1 MGLLTDNDIDLKPL
15 DMWNVYRADGDI
27 VNRWNNPYGMYGLKV
42 RPEFE
47 KYDSYIKSVKE
58 YLLPDLCS
66 RSEAFI
72 RAYIKTMQSDKG
84 EDIGFREGIYDD
96 IPIHIDDV
104 GMDIL
109 KSFYRD
115 YFQTI
120 NIDVCNEARMFR
132 RYVTTREAIY
142 HLLYNV
148 CINGDSMGTLL
159 WREDDRVRFTS
170 RT

>member
-1 MGLLTDNDIDLKPL
+1 MLTDNDMGLKPL

-47 KYDSYIKSVKE
+47 KYDSYIKSVDE

-72 RAYIKTMQSDKG
+72 RAYIKAMQSEKG
-84 EDIGFREGIYDD
+84 EDVGFREGIDDD

-120 NIDVCNEARMFR
+120 NIEVCNEARMFR
-132 RYVTTREAIY
+132 RYVTTRVAVY
-142 HLLYNV
+142 HLLYKV
-148 CINGDSMGTLL
+148 HINGDSMNTLL
-159 WREDDRVRFTS
+159 WREDDRNIYTS

>member
-1 MGLLTDNDIDLKPL
+1 MGLLTDNDMGLKPF

-47 KYDSYIKSVKE
+47 KYDSYIKSVSE

-66 RSEAFI
+66 KSEAFI
-72 RAYIKTMQSDKG
+72 RAYIKAMQSEKG
-84 EDIGFREGIYDD
+84 EDVGFREGIDDD
-96 IPIHIDDV
+96 IPIHIDDA

-120 NIDVCNEARMFR
+120 NIKVCNEARMFR
-132 RYVTTREAIY
+132 RYVFARAAVY
-142 HLLYNV
+142 HLLYKV
-148 CINGDSMGTLL
+148 RINGESMNTLL
-159 WREDDRVRFTS
+159 WRKDDWDIYTS